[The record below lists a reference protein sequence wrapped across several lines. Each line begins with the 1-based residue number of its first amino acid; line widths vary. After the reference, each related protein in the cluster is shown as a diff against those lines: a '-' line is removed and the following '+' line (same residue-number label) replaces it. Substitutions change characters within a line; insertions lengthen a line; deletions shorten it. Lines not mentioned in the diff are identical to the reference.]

1 MRIIGTM
8 LSKLEPA
15 CLVIAD
21 ISGYTGYLAGTELDH
36 AQDVLADLMDT
47 VVGALRPT
55 FRLAKL
61 EGDAAFVYVVT
72 ETIDGSALQDSV
84 ERCYFAFRRR
94 LRDIKQASSC
104 ECNACIL
111 IPALNLKFVAHHGTI
126 GRQRIAGWE
135 ELVGSDVIVVHRLL
149 KNHVEVTLGLGAY
162 AMYTD
167 SCLRAMGARDPAAL
181 GLREHRE
188 AFEGVGEVVGWARDL
203 EAAWREEQERRRVFV
218 RPEDA
223 MWSIERFFAAPP
235 ELVWDYVTSPARRP
249 KWQAGVTGVVEETP
263 TGRRG
268 AGTTNH
274 CMHGK
279 DAIVEEV
286 LDWRPYEYWTSR
298 FQMPMPG
305 IPKMTES
312 DAFEPAPGGT
322 IVRMTIA
329 RLRSAKDRAA
339 VEPLAPMLEE
349 MVRAGLDALEPILA
363 DEMAAR
369 TSTAAEAR
377 EPEVPRSEG
386 RHLREPLPG
395 PIVYVDSGASRSS

>member
-1 MRIIGTM
+1 M
-8 LSKLEPA
+8 LPKLEPA

-21 ISGYTGYLAGTELDH
+21 ISGYTRYLAGVELDH

-47 VVGALRPT
+47 VVGALRPI

-61 EGDAAFVYVVT
+61 EGDAAFVYLVT

-94 LRDIKQASSC
+94 LRDITQASSC

-111 IPALNLKFVAHHGTI
+111 IPALNLKFLAHHGTI
-126 GRQRIAGWE
+126 GRQRIAGRE

-149 KNHVEVTLGLGAY
+149 KNRVEEVQGLAAY

-167 SCLRAMGARDPAAL
+167 SCLRAMGTADPAAL

-188 AFEGVGEVVGWARDL
+188 GFEGIGEVTSWVRDL
-203 EAAWREEQERRRVFV
+203 EAAWRDEQASKRVYV

-249 KWQAGVTGVVEETP
+249 KWQAGTTAVIEDSP
-263 TGRRG
+263 AGRRG

-286 LDWRPYEYWTSR
+286 LDWRPFEYWTSR

-305 IPKMTES
+305 IPKMTTS
-312 DAFEPAPGGT
+312 DAFEPVPGGT
-322 IVRMTIA
+322 IVRTTIA
-329 RLRSAKDRAA
+329 RLRSAKERAA
-339 VEPLAPMLEE
+339 VAPLVPMVEE
-349 MVRAGLDALEPILA
+349 MVRAGLDALEAILA
-363 DEMAAR
+363 GEMAAR
-369 TSTAAEAR
+369 TSAALEVR
-377 EPEVPRSEG
+377 EPEAPRSEG

-395 PIVYVDSGASRSS
+395 PIVYVDSGPRRSS